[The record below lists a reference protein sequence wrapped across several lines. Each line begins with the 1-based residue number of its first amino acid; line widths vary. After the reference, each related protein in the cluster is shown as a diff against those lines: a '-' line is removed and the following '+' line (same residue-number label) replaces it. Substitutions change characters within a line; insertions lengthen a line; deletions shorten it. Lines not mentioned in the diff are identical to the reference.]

1 MFIKL
6 SIEQEIVTLLK
17 LLNYP
22 YMHTI
27 TRSHFSAVGAI
38 IGHFRN
44 IILVSKLNLSLLTL
58 NDDDFWLMMIL
69 IKYSLNIFG
78 NLIVYSLMMKKR
90 EQQQQQANNW

>member
-27 TRSHFSAVGAI
+27 TRSHFSAVGGNTGNI
-38 IGHFRN
+38 FRN
-44 IILVSKLNLSLLTL
+44 IILVSRIEFIIT
-58 NDDDFWLMMIL
+58 DF
-69 IKYSLNIFG
+69 
-78 NLIVYSLMMKKR
+78 
-90 EQQQQQANNW
+90 